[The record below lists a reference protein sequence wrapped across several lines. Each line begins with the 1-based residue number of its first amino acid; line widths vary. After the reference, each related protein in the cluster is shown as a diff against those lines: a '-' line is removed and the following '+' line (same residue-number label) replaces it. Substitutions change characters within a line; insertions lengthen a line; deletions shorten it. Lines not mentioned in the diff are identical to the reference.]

1 METEMDMNE
10 AIDTAVDTA
19 TTMGAGEPVPEDTPS
34 APEETPPE
42 AEPETP
48 PETAAE
54 EAPAEVDDGDLAQ
67 RLAEMTHED
76 VVQTPA
82 GKGLTAEMKRVRERN
97 RELEAELEAL
107 KAATPDE
114 DNDLDDD
121 DDADVFTAADVK
133 KILAREL
140 AKVSKPAKAEEDKA
154 SLTQVMATGLA
165 ALKADKSIP
174 TGLKVGTVVEDAI
187 KALKT
192 SRPGTLSDLLSEP
205 DPVRAVWEYA
215 TARLPEAK
223 QALAAASKAKVE
235 SDAERLAKGRD
246 PATGDEPQDI
256 ETLLADLNALP

>member
-1 METEMDMNE
+1 MDMNA
-10 AIDTAVDTA
+10 AIDAAVETA
-19 TTMGAGEPVPEDTPS
+19 TTMGMGDPVPDETPS

-42 AEPETP
+42 AESETP

-97 RELEAELEAL
+97 RELEAEIEAL
-107 KAATPDE
+107 RNAPPDE
-114 DNDLDDD
+114 EEEEEDEDDLL
-121 DDADVFTAADVK
+121 T
-133 KILAREL
+133 LREAKALL
-140 AKVSKPAKAEEDKA
+140 AKHLAAGTKPPAEAPDKA

-192 SRPGTLSDLLSEP
+192 SRPGTLSELLSEP